1 MNLPMCYTQTGLISA
16 GFARVVTGI
25 HEYCNMLKSGRADQH
40 RLSIREC
47 QPTSTDWRG
56 SRPAVWL
63 QGELPA
69 LTCDGQIILASP
81 TLPAMSPNGNGG
93 IYEALAK

>member
-1 MNLPMCYTQTGLISA
+1 MNLTMCWIQAGLISA
-16 GFARVVTGI
+16 GFARVVIGI
-25 HEYCNMLKSGRADQH
+25 DVCSNMLSSGRADQH
-40 RLSIREC
+40 RLSIRER
-47 QPTSTDWRG
+47 QLTSTNWRG
-56 SRPAVWL
+56 NRSAVWL